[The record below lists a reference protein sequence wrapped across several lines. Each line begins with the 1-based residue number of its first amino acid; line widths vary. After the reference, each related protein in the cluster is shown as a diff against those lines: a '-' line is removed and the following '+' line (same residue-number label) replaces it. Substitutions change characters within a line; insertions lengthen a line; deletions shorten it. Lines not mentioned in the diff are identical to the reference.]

1 MTERRL
7 APFEQL
13 PFAEVPDLPRVAHP
27 YMNAEARTIAVK
39 SSHFGDVNVHVRVFG
54 TGPPLLLLHGL
65 MTTSYS
71 FRNVLEPLGKRFT
84 LYVPDLLGAGRSD
97 KPRVRYTPDAL
108 AASVG
113 DTMKALDIW
122 GAPAI
127 GNSMGGY
134 LLMRL
139 ALREPSAMS
148 RLVNLHSPGV
158 PTARM
163 RALGAAFTIV
173 PRVRPLIAALVRR
186 NPERWVHQNVH
197 YWDETLKSREEHREY
212 ASALMS
218 DGGLEAFA
226 SMLGDTLD
234 ATEMARFATELRA
247 RKDARQG
254 FPIPLLLVYAR
265 RDKMVP
271 PVVGTRLSE
280 LVPDAKLIWL
290 EAASHFAHVDAPIA
304 FLDAAISFLDGPE
317 RVIPP
322 GE

>member
-1 MTERRL
+1 MK
-7 APFEQL
+7 PFEQL
-13 PFAEVPDLPRVAHP
+13 SFADVPEVPRLPHP
-27 YMNAEARTIAVK
+27 YFETEARTVK
-39 SSHFGDVNVHVRVFG
+39 ISSAHFGHANVHVRVYG
-54 TGPPLLLLHGL
+54 AGPPLLLLHGL

-71 FRNVLEPLGKRFT
+71 FRNVLAPLSKRFT

-113 DTMKALDIW
+113 LTMKALDIW

-139 ALREPSAMS
+139 ALREPDAMS

-163 RALGAAFTIV
+163 HALGAAMAVV
-173 PRVRPLIAALVRR
+173 PKVRPLIGALVRR
-186 NPERWVHQNVH
+186 DPERWVHRNVH
-197 YWDETLKSREEHREY
+197 YFDETLKSREEHREY
-212 ASALMS
+212 ARALMD

-234 ATEMARFATELRA
+234 AGEMASFARELGGR
-247 RKDARQG
+247 RP
-254 FPIPLLLVYAR
+254 FPIPLRLIYAR
-265 RDKMVP
+265 KDKMVP
-271 PVVGTRLSE
+271 PIVGTRLAEFVPEAE
-280 LVPDAKLIWL
+280 LVWL
-290 EAASHFAHVDAPIA
+290 DGASHFAHVDAPDA
-304 FLDAAISFLDGPE
+304 FLGAAVPFLC
-317 RVIPP
+317 
-322 GE
+322 GETAHGSV

>member
-1 MTERRL
+1 MK
-7 APFEQL
+7 PFEQL
-13 PFAEVPDLPRVAHP
+13 PFADVPELPRLAHP
-27 YMNAEARTIAVK
+27 YFETEARTVPIVSA
-39 SSHFGDVNVHVRVFG
+39 HFGHANVHVRVFG
-54 TGPPLLLLHGL
+54 EGPPLLLLHGL

-71 FRNVLEPLGKRFT
+71 FRNVLAPLSRRFT

-113 DTMKALDIW
+113 LTMKALGIW

-139 ALREPSAMS
+139 ALREPAAMS

-163 RALGAAFTIV
+163 HALNAAFAVV
-173 PRVRPLIAALVRR
+173 PKVRPLIAALVRR
-186 NPERWVHQNVH
+186 DPEKWVHRNVH
-197 YWDETLKSREEHREY
+197 YFDETLKSREEHKEY

-234 ATEMARFATELRA
+234 AAEMAAFARELEV
-247 RKDARQG
+247 RKSANQT
-254 FPIPLLLVYAR
+254 FPIPLRLVYAR
-265 RDKMVP
+265 KDKMVP
-271 PVVGTRLSE
+271 PIVGTRLSE
-280 LVPDAKLIWL
+280 LVPDAPIVWL
-290 EAASHFAHVDAPIA
+290 DDASHFAHVDAPEA
-304 FLDAAISFLDGPE
+304 FLNAAVPFLSAQ
-317 RVIPP
+317 
-322 GE
+322 